1 MNTVQIDPRPPV
13 RTTEPAPPA
22 RLPTGRL
29 GRFGVLVAE
38 RPKATLVLFVLALAL
53 FGTLGAGLFPNLQTQ
68 GFDVPGSESDRA
80 ATVLSDEFDVRDPVL
95 VVALELPA
103 GIDDPAGSAAAAGL
117 VDDLASV
124 EGVDTVV
131 SYWTSGRPPAL
142 RGSDGR
148 TGSVLVGASSTD
160 AAERADVGTEAQ
172 AVVDRAVAEDPELVA
187 YVSGEAAVGNA
198 LNETITADLARAEAI
213 AVPLTFVLLLV
224 VFGSLVSAGLPFLV
238 AAGSVLGSFFLV
250 WVVSL
255 TTDVSV
261 FALNLIT
268 GLGLGLGIDYAL
280 LVVNRFREEL
290 RDSGPAPGREVVRA
304 AVARTVATAG
314 RTVLFSAATVFVVLG
329 AMSFFQQYFLRS
341 FGYAGM
347 AATAMAALAAVTGL
361 PAALSLL
368 GTRVDRLRVVRRDLT
383 PRDEGAWAAVSRF
396 VMRRPV
402 PVLVVVVGLLGVLAA
417 PALGVS
423 FSQVDARVLPKDH
436 PTAVAAQVLSDR
448 FDGNEGSPVQV
459 VVPAGVDDASMTA
472 YAQELSRLDAVTTV
486 TSAQGVFV
494 DGALVGEDP
503 RAAAFRSGSGAQ
515 RLSIVTDV
523 PSVGTEA
530 ADVVTA
536 VRGTPAPADGVLAGG
551 ASAAFLDSQ
560 DAIGARGAW
569 ALAWVAVA
577 TLVLLFLFTGSVV
590 IAAKA
595 VLVNLVSLSAML
607 GAVVWVFQDGH
618 LQWLVGD
625 FTVTGSIDT
634 AMAVLVA
641 ITAFALSMDY
651 EVFLLSRIVEEH
663 RRGASTSEAVALGL
677 QRSGR
682 IITAAAVLLAV
693 VFATFLTSGVTNIK
707 QLGLGVAFAILLD
720 ATVVRGLLVPALM
733 RLLGR
738 ANWWTPRPLARLY
751 ERFALREA

>member
-1 MNTVQIDPRPPV
+1 MNTVQIDRPPIEPA
-13 RTTEPAPPA
+13 TEPPRRPV
-22 RLPTGRL
+22 LPSGRL

-38 RPKATLVLFVLALAL
+38 RPKTTLVLVVLALAV
-53 FGTLGAGLFPNLQTQ
+53 FGTLGAGLFPNLRTQ

-103 GIDDPAGSAAAAGL
+103 GVDDPASAAAATALAG
-117 VDDLASV
+117 DLATV
-124 EGVDTVV
+124 DGVDSVV
-131 SYWTSGRPPAL
+131 SYWTSGRPDAL
-142 RGSDGR
+142 RGSDGL

-160 AAERADVGTEAQ
+160 AAERADVGTAAQ
-172 AVVDRAVAEDPELVA
+172 DVVDRAVADDPGLVA

-198 LNETITADLARAEAI
+198 LNETITDDLARAEAI
-213 AVPLTFVLLLV
+213 AVPVTFVLLLI
-224 VFGSLVSAGLPFLV
+224 VFGSLISAGLPFLV

-250 WVVSL
+250 WMVSL

-290 RDSGPAPGREVVRA
+290 RDSGPAPGRDVVRA

-329 AMSFFQQYFLRS
+329 AMTFFQQYFLRS

-347 AATAMAALAAVTGL
+347 AATGMAALAAVTGL
-361 PAALSLL
+361 PATLALL
-368 GTRVDRLRVVRRDLT
+368 GTRVDRLRVLRRDLT
-383 PRDEGAWAAVSRF
+383 PRDEGAWAVVARF

-402 PVLVVVVGLLGVLAA
+402 PVLVVVVALLGVLAS

-423 FSQVDARVLPKDH
+423 FSQVDSRVLPQDH

-459 VVPAGVDDASMTA
+459 VVPAGVDDGAMTT
-472 YAQELSRLDAVTTV
+472 YAEDLARLDDV
-486 TSAQGVFV
+486 TSVSSTQGVFV
-494 DGALVGEDP
+494 DGARVGADP
-503 RAAAFRSGSGAQ
+503 RAAGFRSESGAQ
-515 RLSIVTDV
+515 RLSVVTDV
-523 PSVGTEA
+523 PSVGAEA

-536 VRGTPAPADGVLAGG
+536 VRDAAAPTSGVLVGG

-560 DAIGARGAW
+560 DAIASRGVW
-569 ALAWVAVA
+569 ALAWVALA

-595 VLVNLVSLSAML
+595 VVVNLVSLSAML
-607 GAVVWVFQDGH
+607 GAVVWVFQEGH

-625 FTVTGSIDT
+625 FTVTGSVDT

-693 VFATFLTSGVTNIK
+693 VFAAFLTSGVTNIK
-707 QLGLGVAFAILLD
+707 QLGFGVAFAILLD

-733 RLLGR
+733 RLLGH
-738 ANWWTPRPLARLY
+738 ANWWTPRPLARLHR
-751 ERFALREA
+751 RFALREA

>member
-1 MNTVQIDPRPPV
+1 MNTVQIETRPPAP
-13 RTTEPAPPA
+13 TIEPAPRPVPA
-22 RLPTGRL
+22 GRL

-53 FGTLGAGLFPNLQTQ
+53 FGTLGAGLFPNLRTQ

-80 ATVLSDEFDVRDPVL
+80 ATVLSDEFDVRDPVV

-103 GIDDPAGSAAAAGL
+103 GVDDPASASAAAAL
-117 VDDLASV
+117 VDDLSSV
-124 EGVDTVV
+124 EGVDSVT
-131 SYWTSGRPPAL
+131 SYWSSGRPGAL
-142 RGSDGR
+142 RGSDGL
-148 TGSVLVGASSTD
+148 TGSVLVGAASTD
-160 AAERADVGTEAQ
+160 AAERADVGTAAES
-172 AVVDRAVAEDPELVA
+172 VVDRVVADDPRLVA
-187 YVSGEAAVGNA
+187 HVSGEAAVGNA
-198 LNETITADLARAEAI
+198 LNETITEDLARAEAI
-213 AVPLTFVLLLV
+213 AVPVTFVLLLV

-238 AAGSVLGSFFLV
+238 AAGSVLGSFALV
-250 WVVSL
+250 WMVSL

-329 AMSFFQQYFLRS
+329 AMTFFQQNFLRS

-361 PAALSLL
+361 PATLALL
-368 GTRVDRLRVVRRDLT
+368 GTRVDRLRVLRRDLA
-383 PRDEGAWAAVSRF
+383 PRDEGAWAAVARF

-402 PVLVVVVGLLGVLAA
+402 PVLVVVLGLLGVLAA
-417 PALGVS
+417 PALGVT
-423 FSQVDARVLPKDH
+423 FSQVDARVLPQDH
-436 PTAVAAQVLSDR
+436 PTAVAAQVLADR
-448 FDGNEGSPVQV
+448 FEGNEGSPVQV
-459 VVPAGVDDASMTA
+459 VVPDGVDDASMTA
-472 YAQELSRLDAVTTV
+472 YAQDLSRLEDVTTV
-486 TSAQGVFV
+486 SSAQGVFV
-494 DGALVGEDP
+494 DGARVGEDP
-503 RAAAFRSGSGAQ
+503 RASGFRVDSGAQ

-523 PSVGTEA
+523 PAVGSEA
-530 ADVVTA
+530 ADVVAA
-536 VRGTPAPADGVLAGG
+536 VRTSAAPTTGVLVGG
-551 ASAAFLDSQ
+551 ASAGFLDSQ
-560 DAIGARGAW
+560 DAIASRGAW
-569 ALAWVAVA
+569 ALAWVALA

-651 EVFLLSRIVEEH
+651 EVFLLSRVVEEH

-707 QLGLGVAFAILLD
+707 QLGFGVAVAILLD

-733 RLLGR
+733 RLLGG
-738 ANWWTPRPLARLY
+738 ANWWAPRPLARLY
-751 ERFALREA
+751 ERFALREE